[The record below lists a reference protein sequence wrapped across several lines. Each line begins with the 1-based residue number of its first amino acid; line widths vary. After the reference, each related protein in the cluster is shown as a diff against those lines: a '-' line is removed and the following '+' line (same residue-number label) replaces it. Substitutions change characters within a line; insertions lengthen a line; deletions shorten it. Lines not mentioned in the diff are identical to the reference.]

1 MTEQSYKEITVAI
14 KYSGIPLDIQKELQS
29 LVDREFIK
37 EGESDKSNSETSL
50 RG

>member
-37 EGESDKSNSETSL
+37 EAKSEEDD
-50 RG
+50 

>member
-29 LVDREFIK
+29 LVDKEFIK
-37 EGESDKSNSETSL
+37 EEESEEGD
-50 RG
+50 

>member
-14 KYSGIPLDIQKELQS
+14 KHSSIPLDIQKEIQS

-37 EGESDKSNSETSL
+37 GEESEEGD
-50 RG
+50 

>member
-37 EGESDKSNSETSL
+37 EEESEEGD
-50 RG
+50 